1 MRYLPVLFVGIV
13 LATALPGC
21 SVIPAGLKIAALAG
35 SGVSLATTG
44 KTLPDHALSSVTE
57 RDCRITRLV
66 NGRKICADA
75 AVDAPA
81 ATEGKTTRFASQS
94 PSRYAIIGSFTD
106 AGNARNWGAR
116 FPEFA
121 PQVMRVEHM
130 DRALY
135 RVAVGPIAYSATAM
149 LSDQFVLAGIE
160 NTWFMTV
167 CAPAAAPAGCESRVA
182 SL

>member
-81 ATEGKTTRFASQS
+81 ATEGKT
-94 PSRYAIIGSFTD
+94 
-106 AGNARNWGAR
+106 
-116 FPEFA
+116 
-121 PQVMRVEHM
+121 
-130 DRALY
+130 
-135 RVAVGPIAYSATAM
+135 
-149 LSDQFVLAGIE
+149 
-160 NTWFMTV
+160 
-167 CAPAAAPAGCESRVA
+167 
-182 SL
+182 